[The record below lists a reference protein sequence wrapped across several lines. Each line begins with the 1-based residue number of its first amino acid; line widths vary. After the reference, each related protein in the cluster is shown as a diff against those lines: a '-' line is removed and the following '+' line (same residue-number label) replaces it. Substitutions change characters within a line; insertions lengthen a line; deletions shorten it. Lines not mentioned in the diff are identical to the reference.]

1 MEEKQNKKQKK
12 QTSTLSK
19 LVTAVQSGIG
29 KLYKNTYLTNP
40 DNYSDLEMIKT
51 NIDNSI
57 DNIISNNINSVG
69 IPNISKLYSRI
80 QLKGDNTTK
89 DDKMITTELENLFN
103 DPSVTDGILSTYA
116 QNKYIKDLDE
126 EIDLIC
132 KYMPQLEDAL
142 DAKKDNVLAADHFSK
157 DFVNAI
163 NKTDLNDDSSFQ
175 QRIETLKETYNLLE
189 LFEDIYDKTAHYG
202 EQFIYI
208 IPYNKALNTIMN
220 ARNTGYNASVVTQ
233 EAAGLSTN
241 GKIKLCIDT
250 TQGKE
255 SKIVTEGVKDF
266 IPLETDINIGKLNV
280 ELDTTGILES
290 ALNEYSAIQNVYKR
304 KKENNNYNNSGFEG
318 SEATE
323 GIISAKKDNTKINA
337 PGCIIKKLR
346 RENVIPLYIDE
357 LCLGYYYFEYEND
370 DIFTQSSSM
379 SDPMMALKA
388 GKFNVTEDNMKKE
401 QMMRFISSK
410 LSNFIDSKFINAN
423 QDLRK
428 EIYMILKHNNLFNVD
443 MQNQL
448 KISFIPPEDMVHM
461 YFQKDTKTNR
471 GISDLD
477 KSLLP
482 AKLYTSLYVTNT
494 IGILTRGQDK
504 RVYYVRQNIDSN
516 ISQTLLNTINQIKK
530 SNFGAR
536 ELASVKNILNITGR
550 YNDYVIPTGPTGDSP
565 IQFEIMQGQNI
576 DPKTELMNI
585 LEQMA
590 INGTDVP
597 YEYIQARQTVDY
609 AVRLTMSNGKFLR
622 KVFKRQAVVE
632 RFFSRILTMIYNSEF
647 QTNEEIKVSLPPPA
661 FLNITNTNQM
671 IQNTN
676 DYVENI
682 VEMEAGGEAEEVKAL
697 FRQKLKRYYLSTYLD
712 LKTINELKQKAIM
725 EKKVKDSK
733 ASEDSSY

>member
-89 DDKMITTELENLFN
+89 DDRMITTELENLFN

-163 NKTDLNDDSSFQ
+163 NKTDLNDDPSFQ

-189 LFEDIYDKTAHYG
+189 LFEDIYNKAAHYG

-233 EAAGLSTN
+233 EAASLSTN

-280 ELDTTGILES
+280 EIDTTGILES

-370 DIFTQSSSM
+370 DIFTQSSYM

-428 EIYMILKHNNLFNVD
+428 EIYMILKHNNLFNVN

-682 VEMEAGGEAEEVKAL
+682 VEMEAGGEGEEVKAL

>member
-89 DDKMITTELENLFN
+89 DDRMITTELENLFN

-163 NKTDLNDDSSFQ
+163 NKTDLNDDPSFQ

-189 LFEDIYDKTAHYG
+189 LFEDIYDKAAHYG

-370 DIFTQSSSM
+370 DIFTQSSYM

-428 EIYMILKHNNLFNVD
+428 EIYMILKHNNLFNVN

-682 VEMEAGGEAEEVKAL
+682 VEMEAGGEGEEVKAL

>member
-89 DDKMITTELENLFN
+89 DDRMITTELENLFN

-163 NKTDLNDDSSFQ
+163 NKTDLNDDPSFQ

-189 LFEDIYDKTAHYG
+189 LFEDIYDKAAHYG

-280 ELDTTGILES
+280 EIDTTGILES

-370 DIFTQSSSM
+370 DIFTQSSYM

-428 EIYMILKHNNLFNVD
+428 EIYMILKHNNLFNVN

-682 VEMEAGGEAEEVKAL
+682 VEMEAGGEGEEVKAL

>member
-1 MEEKQNKKQKK
+1 
-12 QTSTLSK
+12 
-19 LVTAVQSGIG
+19 
-29 KLYKNTYLTNP
+29 
-40 DNYSDLEMIKT
+40 
-51 NIDNSI
+51 
-57 DNIISNNINSVG
+57 
-69 IPNISKLYSRI
+69 
-80 QLKGDNTTK
+80 
-89 DDKMITTELENLFN
+89 
-103 DPSVTDGILSTYA
+103 
-116 QNKYIKDLDE
+116 
-126 EIDLIC
+126 
-132 KYMPQLEDAL
+132 
-142 DAKKDNVLAADHFSK
+142 
-157 DFVNAI
+157 
-163 NKTDLNDDSSFQ
+163 
-175 QRIETLKETYNLLE
+175 
-189 LFEDIYDKTAHYG
+189 
-202 EQFIYI
+202 
-208 IPYNKALNTIMN
+208 
-220 ARNTGYNASVVTQ
+220 
-233 EAAGLSTN
+233 
-241 GKIKLCIDT
+241 
-250 TQGKE
+250 
-255 SKIVTEGVKDF
+255 
-266 IPLETDINIGKLNV
+266 
-280 ELDTTGILES
+280 
-290 ALNEYSAIQNVYKR
+290 
-304 KKENNNYNNSGFEG
+304 
-318 SEATE
+318 
-323 GIISAKKDNTKINA
+323 
-337 PGCIIKKLR
+337 
-346 RENVIPLYIDE
+346 
-357 LCLGYYYFEYEND
+357 
-370 DIFTQSSSM
+370 
-379 SDPMMALKA
+379 
-388 GKFNVTEDNMKKE
+388 
-401 QMMRFISSK
+401 MRFISSK

-682 VEMEAGGEAEEVKAL
+682 VEMEAGGESEEVKAL

>member
-1 MEEKQNKKQKK
+1 
-12 QTSTLSK
+12 
-19 LVTAVQSGIG
+19 
-29 KLYKNTYLTNP
+29 
-40 DNYSDLEMIKT
+40 MI
-51 NIDNSI
+51 
-57 DNIISNNINSVG
+57 
-69 IPNISKLYSRI
+69 
-80 QLKGDNTTK
+80 
-89 DDKMITTELENLFN
+89 
-103 DPSVTDGILSTYA
+103 
-116 QNKYIKDLDE
+116 
-126 EIDLIC
+126 
-132 KYMPQLEDAL
+132 
-142 DAKKDNVLAADHFSK
+142 
-157 DFVNAI
+157 
-163 NKTDLNDDSSFQ
+163 
-175 QRIETLKETYNLLE
+175 
-189 LFEDIYDKTAHYG
+189 KTAHYG

-233 EAAGLSTN
+233 EAAVLSTN

-482 AKLYTSLYVTNT
+482 AKLFTSLYVTNT

-536 ELASVKNILNITGR
+536 ELASVKI
-550 YNDYVIPTGPTGDSP
+550 
-565 IQFEIMQGQNI
+565 F
-576 DPKTELMNI
+576 
-585 LEQMA
+585 
-590 INGTDVP
+590 
-597 YEYIQARQTVDY
+597 
-609 AVRLTMSNGKFLR
+609 
-622 KVFKRQAVVE
+622 
-632 RFFSRILTMIYNSEF
+632 
-647 QTNEEIKVSLPPPA
+647 
-661 FLNITNTNQM
+661 
-671 IQNTN
+671 
-676 DYVENI
+676 
-682 VEMEAGGEAEEVKAL
+682 
-697 FRQKLKRYYLSTYLD
+697 
-712 LKTINELKQKAIM
+712 
-725 EKKVKDSK
+725 
-733 ASEDSSY
+733 